1 VNAEDVQQ
9 FLAQLISPD
18 GLINAYTGTNSLILI
33 DNDDNIDRLVR
44 IIDELD
50 VPAKNRDLT
59 IIPVHFADVKD
70 LADKLN
76 DILGSG
82 DKKEGSGSDLLRGR
96 VGEINQG
103 IGAPTGLANPAAAPG
118 QPPGFARPVG
128 LNTGKTVAARSI
140 EPKIIPDDRTNSI
153 IVVADDDTTARVRAL
168 ISQLDSKVDLSGNK
182 FYVYR
187 CQHANAEE
195 LAQVM
200 SSLAGGGGATRGT
213 GTGRLGGGGLGGVFG
228 DEPGS
233 SGRSGS
239 NSATGSTR
247 NRALSTFGTT
257 GTSSSNSNPSSRSK
271 KSTGQPTS
279 AQLGEDISI
288 TADPATNSLI
298 IAASKADYEKLK
310 GLLAQLDVKR
320 RQVLVEATLLE
331 VSVDN
336 NLRTSTGFLTSTG
349 GADGGVLANS
359 DFAGENASLSTLF
372 KDPTKL
378 QGFTLAAASAGSLKL
393 PGGVT
398 LPTQTL
404 LVSAA
409 QSNNN
414 VNVLSAPT
422 ILATDNEEA
431 QIVVGQNVP
440 FLASTSTN
448 ETNLNNT
455 FNQIE
460 RQDVGIT
467 LKITPQISSRDY
479 VTLGIFTEVSAV
491 VLSTLNSPLGPT
503 TTKRQSET
511 TVIAKDGQMIV
522 TGGLISDD
530 VSETD
535 DGVPFLKDIPVL
547 GHAFKSN
554 SQARSQKNLLIFLMP
569 RIVKDQYDA
578 RDATIEGRE
587 KMEDVIASYQVEPRR
602 GNVLRNDRIDS
613 VAETSD
619 YSGPKP
625 GTIRP
630 AKKAA
635 SRTAQPSTNDGAV
648 VLDGSR
654 DGVLDLGS
662 EPALPKQD
670 TSASDTSDDIIID
683 GSADS
688 ATMASLNQEPVK
700 AAAAGD
706 QFLVLELVNRSDAS
720 KEIPFLL
727 GNKSQIVGIILP
739 RESSDNARTFFK
751 AGNQYTYSWN
761 NERIVTRVIGAFSSI
776 PEAHGY
782 YPNLP
787 DSWYTL
793 SPYEIMNLGKGP
805 WTAGK

>member
-1 VNAEDVQQ
+1 
-9 FLAQLISPD
+9 
-18 GLINAYTGTNSLILI
+18 
-33 DNDDNIDRLVR
+33 
-44 IIDELD
+44 
-50 VPAKNRDLT
+50 
-59 IIPVHFADVKD
+59 
-70 LADKLN
+70 
-76 DILGSG
+76 
-82 DKKEGSGSDLLRGR
+82 
-96 VGEINQG
+96 
-103 IGAPTGLANPAAAPG
+103 
-118 QPPGFARPVG
+118 
-128 LNTGKTVAARSI
+128 
-140 EPKIIPDDRTNSI
+140 
-153 IVVADDDTTARVRAL
+153 
-168 ISQLDSKVDLSGNK
+168 
-182 FYVYR
+182 
-187 CQHANAEE
+187 
-195 LAQVM
+195 
-200 SSLAGGGGATRGT
+200 
-213 GTGRLGGGGLGGVFG
+213 
-228 DEPGS
+228 
-233 SGRSGS
+233 
-239 NSATGSTR
+239 
-247 NRALSTFGTT
+247 
-257 GTSSSNSNPSSRSK
+257 
-271 KSTGQPTS
+271 
-279 AQLGEDISI
+279 
-288 TADPATNSLI
+288 
-298 IAASKADYEKLK
+298 
-310 GLLAQLDVKR
+310 
-320 RQVLVEATLLE
+320 
-331 VSVDN
+331 
-336 NLRTSTGFLTSTG
+336 
-349 GADGGVLANS
+349 
-359 DFAGENASLSTLF
+359 
-372 KDPTKL
+372 
-378 QGFTLAAASAGSLKL
+378 
-393 PGGVT
+393 
-398 LPTQTL
+398 
-404 LVSAA
+404 
-409 QSNNN
+409 
-414 VNVLSAPT
+414 
-422 ILATDNEEA
+422 
-431 QIVVGQNVP
+431 
-440 FLASTSTN
+440 
-448 ETNLNNT
+448 
-455 FNQIE
+455 
-460 RQDVGIT
+460 
-467 LKITPQISSRDY
+467 
-479 VTLGIFTEVSAV
+479 
-491 VLSTLNSPLGPT
+491 
-503 TTKRQSET
+503 
-511 TVIAKDGQMIV
+511 
-522 TGGLISDD
+522 
-530 VSETD
+530 
-535 DGVPFLKDIPVL
+535 
-547 GHAFKSN
+547 
-554 SQARSQKNLLIFLMP
+554 MP